1 MPSIKSYFIKI
12 NKRKLTDPFN
22 RILSFVITY
31 HPAVKNLTQKMLE
44 RWSLMKIQ
52 PLLRACDDII
62 QKSKFL
68 TDTQVEPN
76 FTAIKGVKKGSKKKR
91 TNTRNLKVRQASC
104 IKVRRCC
111 RETLTNC
118 YLICMNSKG
127 NPREEQAIRPLNAML
142 KSLSLWMSC
151 SPVVLEMVF

>member
-1 MPSIKSYFIKI
+1 MESHENTAFAE
-12 NKRKLTDPFN
+12 ND
-22 RILSFVITY
+22 
-31 HPAVKNLTQKMLE
+31 
-44 RWSLMKIQ
+44 
-52 PLLRACDDII
+52 LLKACDDII

-68 TDTQVEPN
+68 KDTIQKANP
-76 FTAIKGVKKGSKKKR
+76 TWVKIGLKKQR

-127 NPREEQAIRPLNAML
+127 NPRGRASD
-142 KSLSLWMSC
+142 KTT
-151 SPVVLEMVF
+151 